1 MRWPIAIALAAIP
14 CVLMIATSS
23 PASAKGGVGCAITLS
38 GGDLPHPVTI
48 PEDDCANAIGRSYHA
63 SYPVDQPPDVTG
75 VTGYEV
81 GSAEGEDANV
91 YYPRPDTVCVE
102 LCQACD
108 PGHRWT
114 AYDPT
119 FDKLYRRFIA
129 LARAGL
135 IGEHPSWADALS
147 ASARLWP
154 VEVAID
160 KPALNLTGPDAERF
174 TAELRSAQPVS
185 VGIRSRF
192 AGAPSASALM
202 FSQIFVRF
210 GDADELAF
218 SAWLPGEL
226 SDSALLFTSRTPFSA
241 AAYYPINP
249 PAMVQSAYAATPALN
264 DLLRV
269 QAVPDL
275 RAQKEVKI
283 VPVPAIFHGAERQ
296 INRITAGTARGQT
309 IDVQPTIQR
318 EDAFSYLDQPPAS
331 PRNLGPPIPLTFHL
345 ATLYDPFPE
354 AFLDIRADYY
364 PQGGMALI
372 KGETIGSGH
381 LDPGWASV
389 NAEFVQILAPLVDRS
404 NPSDDASHGFGARL
418 PFILTAVGVAIALAS
433 TWLATYL
440 NSRKTSQAQSPSSR
454 N

>member
-14 CVLMIATSS
+14 CVLMIAASS

-48 PEDDCANAIGRSYHA
+48 PEDDCANAIGRSYDA

-81 GSAEGEDANV
+81 GSAEGENANV
-91 YYPRPDTVCVE
+91 YYPRPDTVGVE

-108 PGHRWT
+108 PGHHWT
-114 AYDPT
+114 ADDPT

-135 IGEHPSWADALS
+135 IGEHPTWADALS

-174 TAELRSAQPVS
+174 TAELPSAQPVS

-226 SDSALLFTSRTPFSA
+226 SDSALLFTSRIPFNA
-241 AAYYPINP
+241 TAYYPINP
-249 PAMVQSAYAATPALN
+249 PAVIQNAYSAPPALN
-264 DLLRV
+264 DVLRV
-269 QAVPDL
+269 QAAPDL
-275 RAQKEVKI
+275 RAQKEVRI
-283 VPVPAIFHGAERQ
+283 VPVPAIFSVAERQ
-296 INRITAGTARGQT
+296 INRITAGTAGDQT
-309 IDVQPTIQR
+309 TDVQPPIQR
-318 EDAFSYLDQPPAS
+318 EDAFSYSDQPPS
-331 PRNLGPPIPLTFHL
+331 SSQDLGRPIPLTFHL
-345 ATLYDPFPE
+345 TTLYDPFPE
-354 AFLDIRADYY
+354 AFLDIQADYY

-372 KGETIGSGH
+372 KGETMGSGH
-381 LDPGWASV
+381 IDQRWASV
-389 NAEFVQILAPLVDRS
+389 TQEFAQAIAPLLDRS
-404 NPSDDASHGFGARL
+404 SGDASHGFGARL
-418 PFILTAVGVAIALAS
+418 PFIVTAFGAGITLAS
-433 TWLATYL
+433 FWLATYS
-440 NSRKTSQAQSPSSR
+440 NSRKTRGAKSSTSR
-454 N
+454 T